1 MVVTISP
8 IYLAEISEKEIR
20 GLLTLSSRFMFTVG
34 NFLVMVIGSY
44 VTYDTLNY
52 MLLVLPVM
60 FFIACWF
67 IPETPYFTLKEG
79 KVDTAK
85 RILMKLRKYKDE
97 KKLEEDLE
105 SMQKDVKKETL
116 RSGSLKELFT
126 GRQYRKA
133 VIICTG
139 LKLTQMLSGSILILH
154 YLGLIMQDGKIDMKL
169 TTAFT
174 IFGGVRIIS
183 GIVSSL
189 LADRVGRRS
198 LLIMSYLGTGC
209 ALALTA
215 AYFYVFEVL
224 KMDQDV
230 ITPYGQVAFIGI
242 ILAVI
247 LSTIGFNSLIYVI
260 PAEMFP
266 MNVKSVAMTAL
277 NVFGG
282 LSNFAIIKLF
292 LELLHLFG
300 LFGVFTMFATISLVG
315 CVFSICLV
323 PETKGKSL
331 REILVALQ
339 GTAYDEAAENLN
351 KVTTIGMS
359 INENNELMELKNTEQ
374 N

>member
-1 MVVTISP
+1 MSQGNRKVQYLVTFAVCLASVSTGVVLTWTTPAIPKLLNNETNIVITKEQISWVAAMGSPGFVAGSLVSRYISDRFGRRATILMSALPVTIGTIFTVSSNSVWFLYFTRFLWGVGTGMVVTISP

-139 LKLTQMLSGSILILH
+139 QT
-154 YLGLIMQDGKIDMKL
+154 ID
-169 TTAFT
+169 
-174 IFGGVRIIS
+174 
-183 GIVSSL
+183 
-189 LADRVGRRS
+189 
-198 LLIMSYLGTGC
+198 
-209 ALALTA
+209 
-215 AYFYVFEVL
+215 
-224 KMDQDV
+224 
-230 ITPYGQVAFIGI
+230 
-242 ILAVI
+242 
-247 LSTIGFNSLIYVI
+247 
-260 PAEMFP
+260 
-266 MNVKSVAMTAL
+266 
-277 NVFGG
+277 
-282 LSNFAIIKLF
+282 
-292 LELLHLFG
+292 
-300 LFGVFTMFATISLVG
+300 ATKYSLVN
-315 CVFSICLV
+315 C
-323 PETKGKSL
+323 
-331 REILVALQ
+331 
-339 GTAYDEAAENLN
+339 D
-351 KVTTIGMS
+351 
-359 INENNELMELKNTEQ
+359 
-374 N
+374 

>member
-1 MVVTISP
+1 ASQVPSFVNKTRQSQTSTEYNGIQHNQFT
-8 IYLAEISEKEIR
+8 SETDLQILDNTTEQIIDI
-20 GLLTLSSRFMFTVG
+20 LNIINLSSV
-34 NFLVMVIGSY
+34 
-44 VTYDTLNY
+44 YDFSRY
-52 MLLVLPVM
+52 D
-60 FFIACWF
+60 
-67 IPETPYFTLKEG
+67 Y
-79 KVDTAK
+79 
-85 RILMKLRKYKDE
+85 
-97 KKLEEDLE
+97 
-105 SMQKDVKKETL
+105 S
-116 RSGSLKELFT
+116 
-126 GRQYRKA
+126 
-133 VIICTG
+133 

-189 LADRVGRRS
+189 LADRVGRRP

-266 MNVKSVAMTAL
+266 MNVKSSVAMTTL

-339 GTAYDEAAENLN
+339 GTAYDECVCLSVTSARLN
-351 KVTTIGMS
+351 HRTD
-359 INENNELMELKNTEQ
+359 L
-374 N
+374 